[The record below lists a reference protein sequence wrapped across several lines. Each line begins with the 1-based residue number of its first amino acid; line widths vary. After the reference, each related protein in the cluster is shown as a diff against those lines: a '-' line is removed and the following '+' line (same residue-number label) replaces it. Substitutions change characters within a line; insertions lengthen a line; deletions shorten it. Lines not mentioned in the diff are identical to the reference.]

1 MSNNN
6 TTRKKLR
13 FFEIDILGLSSKT
26 TNNEKRIV
34 NKDGSFNIERKGEKI
49 HIYHFLTNISWKM
62 FFFIILV
69 LFTLING
76 MFSLL
81 YYIVG
86 TEYIS
91 NFTSQNFIL
100 DIINLFH
107 FSVQT
112 MTTVG
117 YGAMHPTGIISGIL
131 ASVEALLGLMTF
143 AIIAGLVYGRFSK
156 PQSEIIYSKNILI
169 TEFEEKKVMQ
179 IRIANNLSNDLFD
192 IEGKILMIHNEK
204 NEEGSFVKRYH
215 SLPLVYD
222 KINFMPMSWTLT
234 HIIDEESPLFNLSQE
249 EMTANKTE
257 FVVIITSF
265 DDSYSQL
272 VHSKTSYLCRDIVYE
287 GNWASV
293 FTINENGV
301 RTFDLNKVDL
311 ILHNEQA

>member
-1 MSNNN
+1 MANSF
-6 TTRKKLR
+6 TRKKSR
-13 FFEIDILGLSSKT
+13 FFEIEFLGLNSKT
-26 TNNEKRIV
+26 ANNEKRVV

-49 HIYHFLTNISWKM
+49 HIYHYLTTISWSM
-62 FFFIILV
+62 FFFIIFV

-81 YYIVG
+81 YYIAG
-86 TEYIS
+86 TEHIA
-91 NFTSQNFIL
+91 NFTSENFIL
-100 DIINLFH
+100 DIVNLFH

-117 YGAMHPTGIISGIL
+117 YGAMHPTGILTGIL

-156 PQSEIIYSKNILI
+156 PQAEIIYSKNILI
-169 TEFEEKKVMQ
+169 TEFEGKKVLQ

-192 IEGKILMIHNEK
+192 IESKILMIHNQK
-204 NEEGSFVKRYH
+204 NEEGIFVKRYH

-222 KINFMPMSWTLT
+222 KINFMPMNWTLT

-249 EMTANKTE
+249 EMAANKTE
-257 FVVIITSF
+257 FIVIVASF
-265 DDSYSQL
+265 DDSFSQL

-293 FTINENGV
+293 FTINDDGV
-301 RTFDLNKVDL
+301 RTFDLSKVDL
-311 ILHNEQA
+311 IENNEQA